1 MLRVTQRTMYS
12 TMVNQMNNS
21 LASYMGSQEQGS
33 TLKKVN
39 KPSDDPA
46 GMARILKYR
55 ATIDRTTQ
63 LESSSDS
70 ALGWLQLADT
80 TLGNTV
86 SSLLGSN
93 IIPLAEQAATDTYT
107 AENRKQIAK
116 QLREYMG
123 TLINVSNTRYEDKCI
138 FAGQNYNGSAFVE
151 GLNVTSANWGSDQ
164 NATVSS
170 PNPPFQVEGT
180 LTTTAVV
187 RFSQNNSLTRGDD
200 NDPLSWKNHPAV
212 ERFRKLID
220 PNSTETLTEQ
230 DKELLNKIV
239 DPTGKTTIDDPD
251 FANGN
256 WKTTKYQNI
265 VDVKKSLDTAD
276 TVIKSPGATDMDI
289 SDPDWKNIQ
298 KLTYPAGSSSNPSVE
313 LLREGT
319 AYEYS
324 LDSGKTW
331 KTDYVQDRD
340 GALTMQVS
348 SAVIVLP
355 KTRDYQANGTQEP
368 LVPAQPNSTQKLY
381 VNEADPEKE
390 AGEKNG
396 TMLYVRPTAI
406 YQGSDNNAL
415 VRIDP
420 YGQIN
425 FPKDIATSVDPNETF
440 TTNTLVKFENGVP
453 DNKVKPNASNVSAND
468 TVNYKYSVDGGANWI
483 TGTATITIVTNSTT
497 STNNLQARLVLP
509 QGHLDLTW
517 DANNEAIPAGAQLS
531 IKPQRTDLS
540 FTIMDGQTITVNNVG
555 KDVFGG
561 LYKSNYGDV
570 LEPAFGENDGQNL
583 FETLGRLI
591 GYCET
596 NNCNGIGNCLADL
609 KLSQNNILLHA
620 TTIGGKENRLEATIQ
635 NLDDNKFAQQTRMST
650 LEDVDITELMVRLTQ
665 QQMSYQTVLQSSSMI
680 MNLSLANYLS

>member
-63 LESSSDS
+63 LENSSDS

-80 TLGNTV
+80 TLSNTV

-164 NATVSS
+164 NGTVSS

-180 LTTTAVV
+180 LSTTAVV
-187 RFSQNNSLTRGDD
+187 RFPG
-200 NDPLSWKNHPAV
+200 
-212 ERFRKLID
+212 
-220 PNSTETLTEQ
+220 
-230 DKELLNKIV
+230 
-239 DPTGKTTIDDPD
+239 
-251 FANGN
+251 ANG
-256 WKTTKYQNI
+256 
-265 VDVKKSLDTAD
+265 
-276 TVIKSPGATDMDI
+276 G
-289 SDPDWKNIQ
+289 
-298 KLTYPAGSSSNPSVE
+298 GNPSAKLDV
-313 LLREGT
+313 GT
-319 AYEYS
+319 TYEYS

-331 KTDYVQDRD
+331 NKGQVEARD

-368 LVPAQPNSTQKLY
+368 LVPAQPNVAQELY
-381 VNEADPEKE
+381 VNEADPDKE

-425 FPKDIATSVDPNETF
+425 FPKDIATSIDPNETF
-440 TTNTLVKFENGVP
+440 TTNTLVKFE
-453 DNKVKPNASNVSAND
+453 DEVKSTDP
-468 TVNYKYSVDGGANWI
+468 TFNYKYSVDGGANWI
-483 TGTATITIVTNSTT
+483 TGKATIDGGK
-497 STNNLQARLVLP
+497 ARLVLP
-509 QGHLDLTW
+509 QGHLDLNWNAST
-517 DANNEAIPAGAQLS
+517 DIPAGAQLS

-596 NNCNGIGNCLADL
+596 NNCDGIGNCLADL

-680 MNLSLANYLS
+680 MNLSLANYVS